1 MASSVVYTVDVE
13 CSNDCG
19 AHKDNIRCIS
29 QHDQN
34 ELIIACDS
42 IISIVPQKKD
52 GDILYRLLF
61 FRDDDDTCDHES
73 KHTLLE
79 SIQLATLPP
88 QLQKHLFTELP
99 PYLRSSGPEG
109 AKIDIIVS
117 TTSGTET
124 GASFCSNILQ
134 PLLSYIGVADYE
146 LHETKSA
153 QTITELCYE
162 RFIPRAKQ
170 RLLQT
175 IILLSGDGGL
185 TDIIDAF
192 HSTLESLLVPPTIA
206 LIPTGTGNAMA
217 NSIGL
222 LTYPTAGLVA
232 LLQGTPTS
240 IPTFVAELSPGARY
254 IIDEGRERV
263 PITRNSASFQGNP
276 KVYGGVVASWGLHA
290 ALVADS
296 DTVQY
301 RKFGA
306 DRFKLA
312 AKELLYPSDS
322 AEPHKFSGKVT
333 LFKLDDQ
340 SRSTREELLACT
352 EHMYVLAS
360 LVSSLEKNFMISPCS
375 RPLDGRLWMVH
386 FEPMSSSK
394 VMQVMASA
402 YQAGQHVE
410 DESVSYGEIEGFR
423 IEFREADE
431 KWRRICIDGKIIAVE
446 DGGWVEIHKTSRA
459 LLMILQHQ
467 KASPGCNDD

>member
-1 MASSVVYTVDVE
+1 MASVVYTINVE
-13 CSNDCG
+13 CFDDCDSQ
-19 AHKDNIRCIS
+19 KNNLRCIS
-29 QHDQN
+29 QQDTN

-42 IISIVPQKKD
+42 IVSIVPQKKD
-52 GDILYRLLF
+52 GDSLYRLLY
-61 FRDDDDTCDHES
+61 FRDGEDTSDLKS

-79 SIQLATLPP
+79 SIQLATLPT
-88 QLQKHLFTELP
+88 QLRKHLFTQLP
-99 PYLRSSGPEG
+99 SYLRSSGPEG
-109 AKIDIIVS
+109 VRIDVIVS
-117 TTSGTET
+117 TTSGTGT
-124 GASFCSNILQ
+124 GMSFYSNILQ
-134 PLLSYIGVADYE
+134 PLLFYIGVTNYE
-146 LHETKSA
+146 LHETKSTR
-153 QTITELCYE
+153 TITELCYE

-170 RLLQT
+170 RLPQT

-185 TDIIDAF
+185 TDMIDAF
-192 HSTLESLLVPPTIA
+192 HSTPESLLVPPTIA

-222 LTYPTAGLVA
+222 LAHPTAGLVA

-240 IPTFVAELSPGARY
+240 VPTFVAEFSPGASY
-254 IIDEGRERV
+254 IIDEGRERI
-263 PITRNSASFQGNP
+263 PITRNSANVHGHP

-322 AEPHKFSGKVT
+322 TEPHKFSGIVT

-340 SRSTREELLACT
+340 GRSKREETLACT
-352 EHMYVLAS
+352 EHM
-360 LVSSLEKNFMISPCS
+360 
-375 RPLDGRLWMVH
+375 PLDGRLWMVH
-386 FEPMSSSK
+386 FEPMSASR

-402 YQAGQHVE
+402 YQAGQHVA

-423 IEFREADE
+423 IEFREVDE
-431 KWRRICIDGKIIAVE
+431 RWRRVCIDGKIIAVE
-446 DGGWVEIHKTSRA
+446 HGGWVEVHKASRA
-459 LLMILQHQ
+459 LLEILQHQ
-467 KASPGCNDD
+467 KASPGCIDN

>member
-1 MASSVVYTVDVE
+1 
-13 CSNDCG
+13 
-19 AHKDNIRCIS
+19 
-29 QHDQN
+29 
-34 ELIIACDS
+34 
-42 IISIVPQKKD
+42 
-52 GDILYRLLF
+52 
-61 FRDDDDTCDHES
+61 
-73 KHTLLE
+73 
-79 SIQLATLPP
+79 
-88 QLQKHLFTELP
+88 
-99 PYLRSSGPEG
+99 
-109 AKIDIIVS
+109 
-117 TTSGTET
+117 
-124 GASFCSNILQ
+124 
-134 PLLSYIGVADYE
+134 PLLSYVGVTDYE
-146 LHETKSA
+146 LHKTEST

-170 RLLQT
+170 RLPQT

-185 TDIIDAF
+185 TDMIHAF

-222 LTYPTAGLVA
+222 LAYPTAGLVT

-240 IPTFVAELSPGARY
+240 VPTFVAKLSPGARY
-254 IIDEGRERV
+254 IVDEGRERL
-263 PITRNSASFQGNP
+263 PITRNSASVHEYA

-322 AEPHKFSGKVT
+322 TEPHKFSGIVT

-340 SRSTREELLACT
+340 GRSKREEVLGCT

-360 LVSSLEKNFMISPCS
+360 LVSSLEKDFMISPQS

-386 FEPMSSSK
+386 FGPMSPSR
-394 VMQVMASA
+394 VMQIMASA
-402 YQAGQHVE
+402 YQAGQHVV
-410 DESVSYGEIEGFR
+410 DESISYGEIEGFR
-423 IEFREADE
+423 IDFREADE
-431 KWRRICIDGKIIAVE
+431 RWRRICIDGKIIAVE
-446 DGGWVEIHKTSRA
+446 HGGWVEVHKASRA
-459 LLMILQHQ
+459 LLEILHHR
-467 KASPGCNDD
+467 KVSPGCSND